1 MYAFIT
7 IIIIVIC
14 VLLALVVLIQN
25 PKGGGVNATF
35 GGASQQIFGA
45 SRTSDVI
52 EKTTWTLA
60 GLLIVLSITSAGFI
74 SKKTAVTAKNAAKG
88 AAATTAPAEV
98 SETLKRM
105 KETGADK
112 FVPSTPQQGQ
122 GNGQQQQQPAQGQPA
137 GPKK

>member
-74 SKKTAVTAKNAAKG
+74 SKKTVTAKNAAKG
-88 AAATTAPAEV
+88 AATTAAPAEV

-122 GNGQQQQQPAQGQPA
+122 GNGQPQQPAQGQPA
-137 GPKK
+137 GSKK